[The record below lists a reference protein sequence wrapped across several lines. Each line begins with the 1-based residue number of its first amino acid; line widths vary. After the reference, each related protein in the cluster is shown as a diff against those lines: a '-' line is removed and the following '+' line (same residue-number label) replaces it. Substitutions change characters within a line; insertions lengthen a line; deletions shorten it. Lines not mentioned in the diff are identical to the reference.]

1 VSESLLA
8 DKASDDHVAKF
19 ASIDPNPPTPLPHI
33 VRMIHCALAASS
45 RTVSH
50 NIRDNVKSSLHRLL
64 AGPEMA
70 KIVNT
75 RCLGSIQVLVLL
87 SMNDDLNGPSAV
99 GATESVWQNV
109 GNATRM
115 GFGIVRPH
123 HGQ

>member
-1 VSESLLA
+1 
-8 DKASDDHVAKF
+8 
-19 ASIDPNPPTPLPHI
+19 
-33 VRMIHCALAASS
+33 
-45 RTVSH
+45 
-50 NIRDNVKSSLHRLL
+50 
-64 AGPEMA
+64 MA